1 MYDRRFLPKHKYPIS
16 SDFTNIQWKMSL
28 ARGIRLLQ
36 LSKPPVRHANF
47 TLHGAG
53 TKRWYGS
60 RHEMPFVLVQPQPF
74 FGAIDEYTTKSLVPI
89 LMRKFIF
96 ATVGTYMIG
105 RWGISRYSPETA
117 IGMDEVTAWAFR
129 RWFCGCDTSSA
140 VGPKEER

>member
-1 MYDRRFLPKHKYPIS
+1 MKSATHIIKVLQLIFRETQKHLRRSSIFSLHMIVDSCQNIHKYSIS

-60 RHEMPFVLVQPQPF
+60 RHEMPFVPVQRMPAFVWICKVHYQK
-74 FGAIDEYTTKSLVPI
+74 FGPHTNEEVSFDNSRGSSRDRYGLSL
-89 LMRKFIF
+89 
-96 ATVGTYMIG
+96 
-105 RWGISRYSPETA
+105 
-117 IGMDEVTAWAFR
+117 
-129 RWFCGCDTSSA
+129 
-140 VGPKEER
+140 GPLSL